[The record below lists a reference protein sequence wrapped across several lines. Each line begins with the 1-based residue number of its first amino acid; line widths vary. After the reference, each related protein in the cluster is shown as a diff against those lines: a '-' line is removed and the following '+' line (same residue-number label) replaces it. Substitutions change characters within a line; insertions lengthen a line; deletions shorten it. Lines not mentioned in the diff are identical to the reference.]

1 MIIVSKQEII
11 EEGIAYIVETYDIGT
26 INKYIKSDPPEP
38 VKRPTTGVQRG
49 HTELNGVS
57 VVIPL
62 ELIDVSKATAQ
73 LDVQGTTARYTYA
86 LAETALTV
94 AFAEPVSAWINWEV
108 RG

>member
-1 MIIVSKQEII
+1 MKLINTEEII
-11 EEGIAYIVETYDIGT
+11 ENGNTYIVETYDNGT

-38 VKRPTTGVQRG
+38 VKQPTTGVQRG

-62 ELIDVSKATAQ
+62 ELIDVSKATVQ
-73 LDVQGTTARYTYA
+73 LDVQGCDTPYAYT
-86 LAETALTV
+86 LAEDALTV
-94 AFAEPVSAWINWEV
+94 AFAEPVQAWINWEV